1 MLDSRIGA
9 YLPTHTMVSQSKA
22 NIIFGH
28 GSSVGRV
35 REHNEDYHR
44 VKTLPSPRGPVA
56 FFAVADGMG
65 GAAAGERASKSAI
78 EVVSKAVAQYVE
90 FINAGNAAIPFDK
103 ALEKAILAAN
113 RQINKEAL
121 ENPQYSGMGT
131 TLTVCVIMDRKLYYG
146 HIGDSRGFLV
156 RKGELKQFTRDHSW
170 VQFQVE
176 QGILTREEAENH
188 PNRNQLMRALG
199 TRAQVS
205 VDVGVMNIM
214 AGDLYFLSSDGL
226 HGFVN
231 EHELLSELSR
241 TGVNLHDAIEYFI
254 GLANARGGLDNI
266 TGVVAQVVS

>member
-1 MLDSRIGA
+1 
-9 YLPTHTMVSQSKA
+9 MVSSNKA

-44 VKTLPSPRGPVA
+44 VKTMLSPRGA
-56 FFAVADGMG
+56 LSFFAVADGMG

-78 EVVSKAVAQYVE
+78 EVVSKAMSDYVE
-90 FINAGNAAIPFDK
+90 FVSAGNAAISLEK

-113 RQINKEAL
+113 RKINKEAL
-121 ENPQYSGMGT
+121 ENPQFSGMGT
-131 TLTVCVIMDRKLYYG
+131 TLTVCVIMERKLYYG
-146 HIGDSRGFLV
+146 HIGDSRGFLI

-170 VQFQVE
+170 VAFQVE
-176 QGILTREEAENH
+176 QGILTKEEAENH

-205 VDVGVMNIM
+205 VDIGTLNTQP
-214 AGDLYFLSSDGL
+214 GDLFFLSSDGL
-226 HGFVN
+226 HGFVTDF
-231 EHELLSELSR
+231 ELLSELSR
-241 TGVNLHDAIEYFI
+241 PGVNLHDAIEYFI

-266 TGVVAQVVS
+266 TGVVAQVNS